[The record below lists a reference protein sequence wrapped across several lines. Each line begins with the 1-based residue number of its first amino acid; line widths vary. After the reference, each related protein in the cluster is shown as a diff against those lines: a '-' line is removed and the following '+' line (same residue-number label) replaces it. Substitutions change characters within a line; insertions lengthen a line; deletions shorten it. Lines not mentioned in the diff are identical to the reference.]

1 MLIGIRGMQI
11 MNSGIKKL
19 SLLFFFLLSFSTG
32 LYAVEVQLYQVEL
45 PTQNQT
51 GNFDQATLLKEAL
64 KTALVRISGSSQFL
78 NAPEVT
84 NALTDVDKYIK
95 QFSYHQRS
103 ALEKT
108 IKVIF
113 NENRVNALLNSVK
126 QSIWNKNRPLTLV
139 WLSGADREPLLA
151 SNMEKILNQRGV
163 PCVFPLMD
171 LTDTA
176 LVSEQDLRGEGTAAL
191 EEAAKRYNPDVIL
204 VGRLAEVNGLW
215 QTHWRFINQGEQA
228 AWDNSG
234 AELNVVL
241 NQVADTLTLKLK
253 GGNVAASTDQTEKPV
268 INHLILTISGNLDVQ
283 QYNKILGYLRQLPGV
298 TEAEVAQIMPDK
310 TLFEL
315 VTTQGKAMLLNA
327 IAEGQV
333 LTKTS
338 MTSES
343 TTEEDAMVYEV
354 TGAL

>member
-1 MLIGIRGMQI
+1 MQM

-19 SLLFFFLLSFSTG
+19 SFLFFFFLSFSTG

-51 GNFDQATLLKEAL
+51 EKFDQKKLLKEAL

-78 NAPEVT
+78 NTPEVT
-84 NALTDVDKYIK
+84 SALTNVDGYVK

-126 QSIWNKNRPLTLV
+126 QSPWNKNRPLTLV
-139 WLSGADREPLLA
+139 WLSGAEKELLLA
-151 SNMEKILNQRGV
+151 SKMEKILNQRGI

-176 LVSEQDLRGEGTAAL
+176 LVSEQDLTGEGTTAL

-204 VGRLAEVNGLW
+204 SGRLAETNGIW
-215 QTHWRFINQGEQA
+215 QTHWRFINKGEKVD
-228 AWDNSG
+228 WDNSG
-234 AELNVVL
+234 AENVVL
-241 NQVADTLTLKLK
+241 NQVADALTLKLK
-253 GGNVAASTDQTEKPV
+253 GSNVVASTDQIEKPV
-268 INHLILTISGNLDVQ
+268 INHLILTVSGNLDVQ
-283 QYNKILGYLRQLPGV
+283 QYSKILEYLRRLPGV

-315 VTTQGKAMLLNA
+315 VTTQSKAMLINA

-333 LTKTS
+333 LIKTS
-338 MTSES
+338 TTIES

-354 TGAL
+354 VGVL

>member
-1 MLIGIRGMQI
+1 
-11 MNSGIKKL
+11 MNSQLKKQF
-19 SLLFFFLLSFSTG
+19 LLFCLLLGLTSG
-32 LYAVEVQLYQVEL
+32 LYAVEVPLYQVEL

-51 GNFDQATLLKEAL
+51 GNFDQKTLLKEAL
-64 KTALVRISGSSQFL
+64 KTVLVRISGSSQFL
-78 NAPEVT
+78 NTPEVT
-84 NALTDVDKYIK
+84 SALTNVDGYVK

-126 QSIWNKNRPLTLV
+126 QSPWNKNRPLTLV
-139 WLSGADREPLLA
+139 WLHGADREPSLA
-151 SNMEKILNQRGV
+151 SNMEKILNQRGI

-176 LVSEQDLRGEGTAAL
+176 LVSEQDLMGEGTAAL

-204 VGRLAEVNGLW
+204 SGRLAETNGIW
-215 QTHWRFINQGEQA
+215 QTHWRFINQGEKTD
-228 AWDNSG
+228 WDNSG

-253 GGNVAASTDQTEKPV
+253 GGNVVASADQTDKPV
-268 INHLILTISGNLDVQ
+268 INHLILTVSGNLDVQ
-283 QYNKILGYLRQLPGV
+283 QYNKILEYLRRLPGV

-315 VTTQGKAMLLNA
+315 VTNQSKAVLINA

-333 LTKTS
+333 LTKTL
-338 MTSES
+338 TAVES

-354 TGAL
+354 AGVL